1 MALRNVVKGNNPTS
15 VKSSVVHLY
24 RSIIRELPRVM
35 TIYDVDLPLKTA
47 RSAITFHFRKNHAI
61 QDTRVVNLLLA
72 KGYMELEETLMQ
84 WKQKTH
90 LLRIL
95 EPAEL
100 NQPKKPLTML
110 EKMIY
115 GQVEEL

>member
-1 MALRNVVKGNNPTS
+1 MALRNVVKASSPTS

-35 TIYDVDLPLKTA
+35 TIYDVDLPLKSA
-47 RSAITFHFRKNHAI
+47 RSAISYHFRKHHAI
-61 QDTRVVNLLLA
+61 QDTRIVNLLLA

-95 EPAEL
+95 EPVEL
-100 NQPKKPLTML
+100 NKPTRPLTIT

-115 GQVEEL
+115 GQIEEY